1 MEAYIIPA
9 NETKPKSLQSDQLVV
24 EQLGTELMIYD
35 RIRNQ
40 AFCLNQN
47 AAFVW
52 QHCDGNTT
60 VTEITAQ
67 LARSLGEPAD
77 ASVVEFALQKLSQD
91 GLMETTTLLPFVAG
105 QMSRREVMHT
115 IGIRAAVALPVVTAL
130 MVAAPQAHASGHRKR
145 R

>member
-1 MEAYIIPA
+1 METDLIPA

-24 EQLGTELMIYD
+24 EQLGAELMIYD
-35 RIRNQ
+35 RVRNQ

-60 VTEITAQ
+60 VAEITTQ

-77 ASVVEFALQKLSQD
+77 ASIVEFALQKLSQD
-91 GLMETTTLLPFVAG
+91 GLLETATLLPFAPAG
-105 QMSRREVMHT
+105 MSRREVMHT
-115 IGIRAAVALPVVTAL
+115 IGMRAAVALPVVTAL
-130 MVAAPQAHASGHRKR
+130 MVATPQAHASGHRKR